1 MGKEWLYRG
10 GGSGRSTKGGR
21 LGGGG
26 GERETASG
34 SGCMSAV
41 FQLFDFHQFQ
51 FALHQQVP
59 PFKPDVDSFLPEEP
73 SLLKGVEAPR
83 NSLEMDQDE
92 HFREAASFP
101 STMKEEETLNIPMGI
116 QIKTSVVGS
125 KVGTPKA
132 RTDDLSSETSSS
144 PGAKT
149 PNLVAR
155 LMGLDLLP
163 DSCSPSS
170 SSSNHSTSKLH
181 PLPHPQ
187 LQNLKQE
194 IRHHRHLSQS
204 RSTGNKSFFDTDV
217 IGSRSLPETPRIS
230 SARRSD
236 VDHRLS
242 LQISKENIVGGEE
255 FEFSGYLATKMGR
268 RREIRQEDDSKS
280 PGHYARQIAKQV
292 KESVSR
298 RVGMEITNTI
308 RNREQGRRDDQ
319 VVLLKAKKP
328 SKGLVLIGDESSPS
342 KHQQSTTPSCSPR
355 VRFLEVKNKNH
366 QLVQSP
372 KLSASP
378 LSSSV
383 DNTQTQLKSGKVS
396 SKPPKPQAPMQE
408 QKQQQQQLNSSQK
421 CKKIESE
428 RYGSRL
434 KKPPLTSDV
443 FRNKQEESFV
453 RSSATNRVNHSEKK
467 CKKTPLSSE
476 LLNINVP
483 SSLFPVKKDTS
494 SSTTKLPQKQG
505 QVSDAVSSKSG
516 TQLSSCWSQPYIKH
530 KHKQKQQQQ
539 PSHPQTLTV
548 QNSYFY
554 YHTTTN
560 AGGTAGGGGAQ
571 FQYITQ
577 ILKCSG
583 IHLNTPLSSFTPYC
597 YSPSHPLHPSIFHHL
612 ELSFLTATATA
623 TTTATAIEDSQQQ
636 QELSH
641 RCNRKLVFELID
653 ELLVPILKPHINLK
667 PWLSPAASSFQYDMC
682 GSQLIDTLCSKIQS
696 FPLADCRVLEDIDA
710 LIDQDLYGSQQLRGL
725 VEFEEEGEEIV
736 AEVEREIV
744 ETLVH
749 EMAEEVVFGRW

>member
-26 GERETASG
+26 GERETASGSG

-73 SLLKGVEAPR
+73 TLLKGVEAPR

-92 HFREAASFP
+92 HFREVASFP

-116 QIKTSVVGS
+116 QIKTSVVGL
-125 KVGTPKA
+125 KVGAPKA
-132 RTDDLSSETSSS
+132 RTDDLSSETSS
-144 PGAKT
+144 PPEAKT

-255 FEFSGYLATKMGR
+255 FEFSGYLATKMSR
-268 RREIRQEDDSKS
+268 RREIRQEDDGKS

-298 RVGMEITNTI
+298 KVGMEITNTI
-308 RNREQGRRDDQ
+308 RNR
-319 VVLLKAKKP
+319 
-328 SKGLVLIGDESSPS
+328 DESSPS

-408 QKQQQQQLNSSQK
+408 QKQQQQQQLNSSQK

-434 KKPPLTSDV
+434 KKLPQTSDV
-443 FRNKQEESFV
+443 FRNKQEELFV

-505 QVSDAVSSKSG
+505 QVSDAVSSKSS
-516 TQLSSCWSQPYIKH
+516 TQLSSCCSQPYIKH
-530 KHKQKQQQQ
+530 KHKHKQQQQ

-612 ELSFLTATATA
+612 ELSFLTATVTATA
-623 TTTATAIEDSQQQ
+623 TATATAIEDSQQQ
-636 QELSH
+636 QQQQQQLSH

-710 LIDQDLYGSQQLRGL
+710 LIDLDLCGSQQLRGL

-749 EMAEEVVFGRW
+749 EMAEEVALGRW